1 MEQEEKKYEID
12 SKKLLIRKYVLAL
25 IKNNLSQ
32 IIQVFQSNSLEIKL
46 NFFNKLK
53 IFSDFRK
60 LNKIRANIIFQ
71 KLLMSLNIF
80 KKFFNKKQFF
90 IKLKYFFLWRGNC
103 ILHTKLMNI
112 KSGLENNLK
121 KNYENNVKEI
131 EENLKTKEQEL
142 INLKNKLGKQLETEE
157 KLLKIISNFSANE
170 KVLLT
175 ELQKVEEER
184 KIIQEEITS
193 FQNKCN
199 DSYKLSQTLE
209 SNVKFIL

>member
-1 MEQEEKKYEID
+1 MEQEEKNNEIN
-12 SKKLLIRKYVLAL
+12 SKKLLIRKYVIAL
-25 IKNNLSQ
+25 IKNSIRQ
-32 IIQVFQSNSLEIKL
+32 IIQVYKSNSLEIKL

-53 IFSDFRK
+53 IFSDFRN
-60 LNKIRANIIFQ
+60 LNKIKANIIFQ

-80 KKFFNKKQFF
+80 KKFYNKKQFF

-112 KSGLENNLK
+112 KSGLETNLK
-121 KNYENNVKEI
+121 KNYENHVKEI

-142 INLKNKLGKQLETEE
+142 INLKSKLGKQLETEE
-157 KLLKIISNFSANE
+157 KFLKIISNFSANE

-184 KIIQEEITS
+184 KVIQVEITS

-199 DSYKLSQTLE
+199 DSYKLCQTLE